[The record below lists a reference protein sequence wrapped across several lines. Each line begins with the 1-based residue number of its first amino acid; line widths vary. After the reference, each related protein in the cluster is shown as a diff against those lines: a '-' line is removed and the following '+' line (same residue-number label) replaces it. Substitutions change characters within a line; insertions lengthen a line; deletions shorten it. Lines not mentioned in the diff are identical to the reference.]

1 MSPKNCVKNFFAATY
16 LYIIDF
22 FYRAES
28 SNLGFCE
35 WTDPVFIGGLV
46 LYDGPGPP
54 IVTVSH
60 FEGCDEL
67 DGAEV
72 FGSLCDDPWYLL
84 RRCKVHLKT
93 HKHVFLPQCKN
104 KPPHTHR
111 SALSRSVY
119 LQPLWLVVGG
129 SGPSISLALF
139 VQPSVVREP
148 GEGLDAPGA
157 EGAGG
162 CDLTIGHQS
171 GLHAHGLWT
180 TWSGWIHCEGET
192 RQSNRG
198 RETGEDERKDTG
210 RQCNR
215 QMADRTWCRTGSVK
229 ILRRHELM
237 DHM

>member
-1 MSPKNCVKNFFAATY
+1 MNWMEPKSLAPCVMIPDIFLGDVRSTWRHTNMY
-16 LYIIDF
+16 
-22 FYRAES
+22 FYHS
-28 SNLGFCE
+28 VKIN
-35 WTDPVFIGGLV
+35 
-46 LYDGPGPP
+46 PP
-54 IVTVSH
+54 T
-60 FEGCDEL
+60 
-67 DGAEV
+67 
-72 FGSLCDDPWYLL
+72 
-84 RRCKVHLKT
+84 
-93 HKHVFLPQCKN
+93 
-104 KPPHTHR
+104 HTHR

-210 RQCNR
+210 RQQTNGR
-215 QMADRTWCRTGSVK
+215 QDLVQERECKNTETTWTNGPYVERQPHTDLVD
-229 ILRRHELM
+229 L
-237 DHM
+237 